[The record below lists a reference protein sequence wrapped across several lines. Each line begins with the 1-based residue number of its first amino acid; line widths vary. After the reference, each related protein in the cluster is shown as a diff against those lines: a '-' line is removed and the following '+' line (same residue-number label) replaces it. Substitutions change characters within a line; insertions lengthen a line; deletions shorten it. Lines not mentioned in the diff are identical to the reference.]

1 MVKFFSRYLNLRIE
15 QSGER
20 VQRWLYNADM
30 GKDTKTLIKILF
42 CVKTIFIWKPAT
54 LLQRDSN
61 TGGFI

>member
-1 MVKFFSRYLNLRIE
+1 MNLRIE